1 MYPRRASFKV
11 SAAFSLVEM
20 LVVIGIIAVLVALL
34 LPSLARARR
43 QARTVVCLS
52 NLRQLGQS
60 FQMYVNHN
68 KGKSLI
74 GYGSGDNYWIR
85 VLEPYFYG
93 ARGVLHVRKR
103 LRTSDIG
110 FIRTGRRTSG
120 RHSTHGPRAGSRT
133 RALLLTLKAAME

>member
-93 ARGVLHVRKR
+93 ARGVLHCPEAPENIGYRVRN
-103 LRTSDIG
+103 TSPVCSAVRWQRG
-110 FIRTGRRTSG
+110 
-120 RHSTHGPRAGSRT
+120 
-133 RALLLTLKAAME
+133 